1 MNRRP
6 FLPRIPRLSRLS
18 RLSPRAAAVAA
29 AVGALLCLPL
39 SAAPASA
46 GERATCSLQEGLD
59 LRDTIGNAFTK
70 ALYCD
75 NLPSDVYGRP
85 SFDAPI
91 TGWLRL
97 TPSWFTCYTIGPRDT
112 QGNNVWYYTQGD
124 QVGELPRI
132 KGWGNVPAEV
142 VKIPSTMS
150 HPVAG
155 LPRCPW
161 Y

>member
-6 FLPRIPRLSRLS
+6 FLPRIP

>member
-1 MNRRP
+1 MKRRP
-6 FLPRIPRLSRLS
+6 ALARTSPRL
-18 RLSPRAAAVAA
+18 AAAVAA
-29 AVGALLCLPL
+29 AAALLCLPL
-39 SAAPASA
+39 TATPASA
-46 GERATCSLQEGLD
+46 RTQATCSLQEGVD

-75 NLPSDVYGRP
+75 NLPADLYGRP
-85 SFDAPI
+85 AFDAPV

-97 TPSWFTCYTIGPRDT
+97 SPSWFTCYTIGPKDT
-112 QGNNVWYYTQGD
+112 QGNTVWYYTQGD

-132 KGWGNVPAEV
+132 KGWGNLPAEF
-142 VKIPSTMS
+142 VKIPPTMS
-150 HPVAG
+150 HPVTG